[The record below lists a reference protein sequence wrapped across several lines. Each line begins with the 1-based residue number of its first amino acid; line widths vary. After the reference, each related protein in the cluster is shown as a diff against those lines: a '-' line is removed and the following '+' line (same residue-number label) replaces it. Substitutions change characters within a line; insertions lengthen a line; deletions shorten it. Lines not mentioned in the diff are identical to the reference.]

1 MLTTECAESTWAG
14 EVRIAS
20 QFLVNRRVIRSQ
32 EPKLQGDDCDVKGQ
46 QHPIAVAMINSGDL
60 IVR

>member
-20 QFLVNRRVIRSQ
+20 RFLVNR
-32 EPKLQGDDCDVKGQ
+32 LQVYF
-46 QHPIAVAMINSGDL
+46 
-60 IVR
+60 